1 MSGDDREGRRSVTII
16 NKELNV
22 KSDSDERTLDTYF
35 VLKEIN
41 ENLLLILKQ
50 LELIT
55 GEENYG

>member
-1 MSGDDREGRRSVTII
+1 MTIDSREGRRAVTII
-16 NKELNV
+16 NDNLKVN
-22 KSDSDERTLDTYF
+22 SDSDERTLDVYF

-41 ENLLLILKQ
+41 DNLLLILKQ

>member
-1 MSGDDREGRRSVTII
+1 MTIDSREGRRGVTIL
-16 NKELNV
+16 NKNLKVN
-22 KSDSDERTLDTYF
+22 SDSDERTLDGYF

-41 ENLLLILKQ
+41 DNLLLILKQ